1 MENIVPIGDY
11 EPRWFMTYRH
21 PQLLPIHFGMFPL
34 ADTGYE
40 QPLMDLRQAMG
51 DHLVEEGVIL
61 PLMAGESWDVP

>member
-1 MENIVPIGDY
+1 MAYGHMNPEESLLTFEDLG
-11 EPRWFMTYRH
+11 R

-40 QPLMDLRQAMG
+40 QPLTDLRQAMG
-51 DHLVEEGVIL
+51 YHLVEEGVIL